1 MKHCIFLSY
10 AVIIIFIDLGP
21 TSTNSSEVF
30 SAFEGAPV
38 PTTQASD
45 ILALFSAPAV
55 AAPLSVSLFSV
66 QHIYDVPAGVWLNYK
81 LKTTPNGGR
90 GSTWLVQ
97 V

>member
-1 MKHCIFLSY
+1 MEHCIILSLY

-30 SAFEGAPV
+30 SAFEGAPA

-55 AAPLSVSLFSV
+55 AAPLSVSLFLAV
-66 QHIYDVPAGVWLNYK
+66 VWLHYNVYISCYPLQYGNVGQIK
-81 LKTTPNGGR
+81 G
-90 GSTWLVQ
+90 
-97 V
+97 